1 MRWYKVLDYSQK
13 FFNFLY
19 PFFKETEILQDFN
32 PWNTHF
38 RIVNGVRGSNKVS
51 PFEISRDEERKWRI
65 LFVILWE
72 KRNARVSN
80 IYIYI
85 YAYEWKFS
93 SFHADSLQ
101 CVAALHQSRW
111 VHILQP
117 ILLSLV
123 PVISLP
129 LSDVAETLGK
139 DVPPPSPRTPSTS
152 FVYTR
157 LRIRNAASYPCRGST
172 HRRLSLSLSLFRSFF
187 CSVTRDAR
195 THVAFST
202 IGSIV
207 AEQQSV
213 IRFSQERLPRWTIA
227 RVSHR
232 FHLEC
237 HSVFLSPSV
246 LPKRQSECDRADKR

>member
-1 MRWYKVLDYSQK
+1 M
-13 FFNFLY
+13 
-19 PFFKETEILQDFN
+19 
-32 PWNTHF
+32 
-38 RIVNGVRGSNKVS
+38 S

-80 IYIYI
+80 IYI

-172 HRRLSLSLSLFRSFF
+172 HRRLSLSFSLFLLF
-187 CSVTRDAR
+187 CHAR

>member
-172 HRRLSLSLSLFRSFF
+172 HRRLSLSFSLFLLFCHARCAYTRSFF
-187 CSVTRDAR
+187 NDRINRGGAAIGDSFLPGT
-195 THVAFST
+195 VA
-202 IGSIV
+202 
-207 AEQQSV
+207 AMN
-213 IRFSQERLPRWTIA
+213 
-227 RVSHR
+227 
-232 FHLEC
+232 
-237 HSVFLSPSV
+237 
-246 LPKRQSECDRADKR
+246 DRACLPSIPPRMPFRIFVSIRSSQAAKWMRSSR

>member
-1 MRWYKVLDYSQK
+1 MKWYKVLDYSQK

-19 PFFKETEILQDFN
+19 PFFKETEILPDFN

-65 LFVILWE
+65 LFVVLWE

-80 IYIYI
+80 IYI

-129 LSDVAETLGK
+129 LSDVVETLGK
-139 DVPPPSPRTPSTS
+139 DVLPLSPRTPSTS

-172 HRRLSLSLSLFRSFF
+172 HRRLSLSFSLFLLFCHARCAYTRSFF
-187 CSVTRDAR
+187 NDRINRGGAAIGDSFLPGT
-195 THVAFST
+195 VA
-202 IGSIV
+202 
-207 AEQQSV
+207 AMN
-213 IRFSQERLPRWTIA
+213 
-227 RVSHR
+227 
-232 FHLEC
+232 
-237 HSVFLSPSV
+237 
-246 LPKRQSECDRADKR
+246 DRACLPSIPPRMPFRIFVSIRSSQAAKWMRSSR